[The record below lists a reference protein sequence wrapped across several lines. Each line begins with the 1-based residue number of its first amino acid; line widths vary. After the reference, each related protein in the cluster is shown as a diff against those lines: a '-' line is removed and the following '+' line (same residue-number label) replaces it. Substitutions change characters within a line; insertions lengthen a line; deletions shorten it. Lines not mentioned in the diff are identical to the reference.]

1 MPRADLLLLGAAMMV
16 LAGCSE
22 TTWRRSSQQH
32 VVIDGR
38 EITLSWTR
46 LQADEVEVVAW
57 ERPIWTGV
65 AAKGTLR
72 LDRMI
77 AARAAETVAGER
89 CGDRFVAAP
98 TLGTYAEGHH
108 AFRYRCLP

>member
-1 MPRADLLLLGAAMMV
+1 MPRADVLLLGAALL

-22 TTWRRSSQQH
+22 TTWRRNSQQH
-32 VVIDGR
+32 VVVDGR

-57 ERPIWTGV
+57 ERPTWTGIQTS
-65 AAKGTLR
+65 AAPR
-72 LDRMI
+72 LDRI
-77 AARAAETVAGER
+77 LAARAAEIVAGER

-98 TLGTYAEGHH
+98 ILGTYAEGHH